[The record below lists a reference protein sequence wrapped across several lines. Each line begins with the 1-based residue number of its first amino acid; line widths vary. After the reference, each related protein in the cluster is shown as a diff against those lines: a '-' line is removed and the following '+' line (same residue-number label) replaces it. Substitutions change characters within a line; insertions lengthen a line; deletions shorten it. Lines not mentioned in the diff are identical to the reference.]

1 MPDAVTYTSVLPLSR
16 ATVEWMADLLAAHRR
31 QVGTRTGRRVLGC
44 FEQAVAFARWMLDAA
59 RVTRLAGDND
69 VCLSTAYRYLNEA
82 LDVIAA
88 QAPDLHAALK
98 AAKDAGY
105 RHLAIDGTVIA
116 TDRSRAIGP
125 TKGVDLWWSGKHG
138 HHGANIQVVTAPDGW
153 PIYTSPVRPGREHD
167 TTAART
173 HEELLDELEDWAI
186 EGRVVL
192 ADLGYEGERGR
203 LVLPVK
209 KTHGATLSVDQQCY
223 NALHSATRA
232 LAERGNALLKVTF
245 TALRHV
251 SLSPARTGPMVAAAL
266 VLLHVEHHR
275 TV

>member
-1 MPDAVTYTSVLPLSR
+1 MPDAVTYTAALPISR
-16 ATVEWMADLLAAHRR
+16 PTVEHVAALLTAHQRH
-31 QVGTRTGRRVLGC
+31 VGTRKGRRALGA
-44 FEQAVAFARWMLDAA
+44 FAQAVMFLRWILDAA
-59 RVTRLAGDND
+59 KPARLAVDND
-69 VCLSTAYRYLNEA
+69 IGLSTAYRHIGEA

-88 QAPDLHAALK
+88 QAPDLHTALK
-98 AAKDAGY
+98 AAKDAGHTY
-105 RHLAIDGTVIA
+105 LAIDGTVIA

-125 TKGVDLWWSGKHG
+125 TAGVDLWWSGKHH
-138 HHGANIQVVTAPDGW
+138 HHGGNVQVLTAPDGW
-153 PIYTSPVRPGREHD
+153 PIWTSPVRPGREHD
-167 TTAART
+167 TTCART
-173 HEELLDELEDWAI
+173 HPGLLTELDAWSD

-209 KTHGATLSVDQQCY
+209 KIHGATLTEDQACY

-251 SLSPARTGPMVAAAL
+251 TVSPGRIGAMVAAAL
-266 VLLHVEHHR
+266 VLLHLEHHR
-275 TV
+275 TA